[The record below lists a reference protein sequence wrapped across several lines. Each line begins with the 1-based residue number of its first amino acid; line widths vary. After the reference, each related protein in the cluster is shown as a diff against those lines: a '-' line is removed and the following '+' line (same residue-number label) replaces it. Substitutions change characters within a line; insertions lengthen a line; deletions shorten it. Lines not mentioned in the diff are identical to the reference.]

1 MARLVGAQERL
12 WRWELHRL
20 GKLKLL
26 GFLHTHIESG
36 QNQPVLTLMVP
47 AQPQTVSLVIEQFV
61 FSAVSATLLLEM
73 TTYAVLARDNKNKHT
88 VLIQVCINYF
98 V

>member
-1 MARLVGAQERL
+1 
-12 WRWELHRL
+12 
-20 GKLKLL
+20 
-26 GFLHTHIESG
+26 
-36 QNQPVLTLMVP
+36 MVP